1 MNWPLILTIVVGIII
16 LFSVVLY
23 FFQQRFIFH
32 PEKLPEDFVFQ
43 YENQEVDE
51 YNMQLKPGVVIND
64 SHFKVEKPKGVVFYL
79 KGNSKNIKGWGTF
92 AVDFTYHGW
101 DVIMMDYRDFGKNT
115 GQRTQQAMKDDVQAV
130 YDRIKSNVDEKY
142 KDYFP
147 GHNPIPMKK
156 AVNAYVRSVMGKTN
170 GSVIRFYE

>member
-1 MNWPLILTIVVGIII
+1 MNWPLILTIIVGIII

-51 YNMQLKPGVVIND
+51 YNMQLKPGVVINGLR
-64 SHFKVEKPKGVVFYL
+64 FKVEKPKGVVFYL
-79 KGNSKNIKGWGTF
+79 KGNSKNIKGWGKF

-101 DVIMMDYRDFGKNT
+101 DVIMMNYRGFG
-115 GQRTQQAMKDDVQAV
+115 RVQ
-130 YDRIKSNVDEKY
+130 DKEPNKL
-142 KDYFP
+142 
-147 GHNPIPMKK
+147 
-156 AVNAYVRSVMGKTN
+156 
-170 GSVIRFYE
+170 